1 MRGAPERNKK
11 KRERT
16 GISFSSFFPFLR
28 RMEIYSNPCRGLLL
42 SFPSPTSSAATLLF
56 FACAARGRRSRKGKT
71 FSTVGG
77 APFPPFVLLACHCR
91 APHIREREAT
101 FPFPSFP
108 SPEPNLVPRPTGFS
122 RRLFMRGTE
131 GWRRRPKSK

>member
-1 MRGAPERNKK
+1 MRGAQERNKK

-16 GISFSSFFPFLR
+16 GISFSSFFPFFEEDGDLFKSLPR
-28 RMEIYSNPCRGLLL
+28 PSSFFPLSHLLG
-42 SFPSPTSSAATLLF
+42 SYTAF

-71 FSTVGG
+71 FSTVAG